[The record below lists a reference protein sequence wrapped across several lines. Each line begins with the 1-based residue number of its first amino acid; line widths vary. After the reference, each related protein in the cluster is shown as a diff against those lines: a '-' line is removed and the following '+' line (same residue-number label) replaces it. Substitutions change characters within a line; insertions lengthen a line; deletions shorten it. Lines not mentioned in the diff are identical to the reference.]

1 MDTLS
6 SAPRA
11 VRLGFWRYARHWLVL
26 WAMPWA
32 VIGVF
37 ELREPYTGSKLALG
51 VAFVGAAIII
61 GCALS
66 FAMWAGS
73 RLVWHHG
80 GNVGRWVAARHM
92 YGPRADD

>member
-1 MDTLS
+1 ML
-6 SAPRA
+6 PGIPPA
-11 VRLGFWRYARHWLVL
+11 VFWV
-26 WAMPWA
+26 
-32 VIGVF
+32 
-37 ELREPYTGSKLALG
+37 
-51 VAFVGAAIII
+51 FVGAAIII